1 MRPLNDEE
9 TKVIFTKLA
18 DYIGT
23 NIKYLIE
30 RGDEPYVFRLIKDS
44 VYYMSEEL
52 AKLATNIAKDKL
64 VQYLNH
70 F

>member
-1 MRPLNDEE
+1 MRPLTDDE
-9 TKVIFTKLA
+9 TKVMFTKLA
-18 DYIGT
+18 EYIGT
-23 NIKYLIE
+23 NIKYLID

-64 VQYLNH
+64 VQYEIYL
-70 F
+70 